1 MSHILFFGVDTAR
14 VFPPEPAW
22 LTFKAFLIPEE
33 SRPSDWDE
41 EVMHEMVVVELSV
54 KNWVSECCK
63 ILQLENSKLVSKREN
78 EKKIFPHY
86 PLPLHKKPLI
96 FRNTAD
102 IV

>member
-1 MSHILFFGVDTAR
+1 M
-14 VFPPEPAW
+14 FPPEPAW

-33 SRPSDWDE
+33 SRPSDWDD

-78 EKKIFPHY
+78 ERRYSPV
-86 PLPLHKKPLI
+86 LHSSQTTNI
-96 FRNTAD
+96 IRYTAN